1 VITDFCFAR
10 RQLLKSPGFTLTV
23 VATLALG
30 IGANT
35 AIFSVVT
42 SVLLS
47 PLPFPESDRLVRIVV
62 TRLQASGPA
71 LQTSPGAADF
81 YFLRNRSQLLER
93 MAAQRFQDVILTDQN
108 SAERIVGIGVS
119 DQWLETLGVQPL
131 LGRGFDKTEQ
141 TEGSASS
148 AVLISYGFWQR
159 YFGGNSQAIGKT
171 LPLNDRSYTVIGVMP
186 QQFRYPYKPDLW
198 FPMTLS
204 PTAVRPGDLN
214 IVGRLKPG
222 VTDSQFRQELDVIA
236 AQLDREF
243 SDKAGMGLLARRFAK
258 EFQRDPNRSII
269 ALIFAVAFVLAV
281 ACVNVANLQLARGH
295 ARVREMAIR
304 AAVGASR
311 WRQIR
316 LLLTESLLLAV
327 IGGVCSVLLTLW
339 GTDWLAMLIPP
350 RVGEVVQQVR
360 VNTAVLIFSAA
371 ICVVTALIFGF
382 APALRLSQDKPAAAL
397 KDGGRGSSSGGRA
410 LRLMIMAQVALAFVL
425 LIGAGLMSQNLM
437 RLMRADVGYEPANL
451 LKIELGLLTPRYN
464 DPAQRVRTIDQVL
477 QSIET
482 LPGVV
487 AAGVTTLQPIPRT
500 TSNELTAITLEPP
513 GDSAVPLLT
522 TNNRIVTPSY
532 FRAMGMHVIRG
543 RSLTAQDVETS
554 APVLLVNEAAA
565 RRFWPGEDPTGH
577 RLKPGRAEDAGVPW
591 HTIVGVVNDIAEPDN
606 ETRET
611 IYRTYAQAAASQPVG
626 TWRTTSVSLMV
637 RTAGATPAL
646 LNQIREAVRAV
657 DSTLP
662 LYDATSM
669 QNALA
674 EPLSNQRLGT
684 IMFVGFGAFGLFLAA
699 LGTYGVIA
707 SSVNQRRTEFGIRA
721 AIGALPVDLLRLVLG
736 EGLRVVLFGLLIG
749 TVCALVLSRLLAAV
763 TTEIN
768 VHDPITFI
776 ITAAVLSLAGLV
788 ACWIPARR
796 ASRVDPNIALRAE

>member
-1 VITDFCFAR
+1 M
-10 RQLLKSPGFTLTV
+10 V

-47 PLPFPESDRLVRIVV
+47 PLPFPNSDRLVRIVV
-62 TRLQASGPA
+62 TLAQANGQV
-71 LQTSPGAADF
+71 LQTSPSAADF
-81 YFLRNRSQLLER
+81 HFLRNRSQLLER
-93 MAAQRFQDVILTDQN
+93 VAAQRFQDVTLTDQN

-119 DQWLETLGVQPL
+119 DQWLETLEVQPL

-141 TEGSASS
+141 AEGSASS

-159 YFGGNSQAIGKT
+159 YFGGNSEALGKT
-171 LPLNDRSYTVIGVMP
+171 LRLNDRSYTVIGVMP

-204 PTAVRPGDLN
+204 PTAARPGDLN

-236 AQLDREF
+236 AEVARQF
-243 SDKAGMGLLARRFAK
+243 SVKADMGLSARRFAK
-258 EFQRDPNRSII
+258 EFQRDPNRSIV
-269 ALIFAVAFVLAV
+269 ALVFAVAFVLAV
-281 ACVNVANLQLARGH
+281 ACVNVANLQMARGYM
-295 ARVREMAIR
+295 RVREMAIR

-316 LLLTESLLLAV
+316 LLITESMLLAAM
-327 IGGVCSVLLTLW
+327 GGICSVVLTLW
-339 GTDWLAMLIPP
+339 GTDWLAMLISP
-350 RVGEVVQQVR
+350 RIGEVVSQVR
-360 VNTAVLIFSAA
+360 VNTAVLIFSAV
-371 ICVVTALIFGF
+371 ICVFTALIFGF

-397 KDGGRGSSSGGRA
+397 KDAGRGSRRGGRA
-410 LRLMIMAQVALAFVL
+410 LRVMIMAQVTLAFVL

-437 RLMRADVGYEPANL
+437 RLLRTDVGYDPANL
-451 LKIELGLLTPRYN
+451 VKVALGLPTPRYN
-464 DPAQRVRTIDQVL
+464 DPARRVRTIDRVL

-487 AAGVTTLQPIPRT
+487 AAGVTSLQPIPRT
-500 TSNELTAITLEPP
+500 TSNELTAITLDRPI
-513 GDSAVPLLT
+513 DSAVPLLT
-522 TNNRIVTPSY
+522 ANGRIVSPSY

-543 RSLTAQDVETS
+543 RGFTAQDTETS
-554 APVLLVNEAAA
+554 TPVLLVNEAAA

-577 RLKPGRAEDAGVPW
+577 RLKPGRPDDASVPW
-591 HTIVGVVNDIAEPDN
+591 YTIVGVVNDIAEPDDD
-606 ETRET
+606 TLET
-611 IYRTYAQAAASQPVG
+611 IYRVYAQAAPSQPAG
-626 TWRTTSVSLMV
+626 TWGTTSVSLMV
-637 RTAGATPAL
+637 RTAGPAPAL
-646 LNQIREAVRAV
+646 LNQIREVVRAI

-662 LYDATSM
+662 LYNATSM
-669 QNALA
+669 QSALA

-684 IMFVGFGAFGLFLAA
+684 MMFVGFGAFGLFLAA

-707 SSVNQRRTEFGIRA
+707 SSVNQRRAEFGIRA
-721 AIGALPVDLLRLVLG
+721 AIGALPTDLLRLVMG
-736 EGLRVVLFGLLIG
+736 EGLRVVFPGLIIG
-749 TVCALVLSRLLAAV
+749 TALAWMLSRLLGAV
-763 TTEIN
+763 TTEVN
-768 VHDPITFI
+768 VHDPLMFI
-776 ITAAVLSLAGLV
+776 VTAVVLSLAGAI

-796 ASRVDPNIALRAE
+796 ASRVDPMIALRTE